1 MLNPE
6 QNVDTGPRSKSA
18 ADSEAIYRSLR
29 GQIVEGGMSA
39 GTRLPTERA
48 MAHRFRAARNTV
60 AIKTRQPLREVVV
73 VNEASNGDTRFE
85 EGVESL
91 REIILDELNVKE
103 LNFGEAEDI
112 VSYDLKPNLGVV
124 GPKYGRL
131 VPGLRAALAEAP
143 PEVGARAAV
152 GEGVS
157 VSVDGEEIELTP
169 DELLVEPTQ
178 RQGYA
183 LEREGGLSVA
193 LRTEIDP
200 ELVDEGLV
208 RELVHKVQNLRREK
222 GFEIEESVAVG
233 LAGSPRIQ
241 SLLGERWGDYFKAEV
256 LARDLDLDAVPPDG
270 APDGGFESVKVD
282 GETLGVRVKPLG
294 EAG

>member
-1 MLNPE
+1 
-6 QNVDTGPRSKSA
+6 
-18 ADSEAIYRSLR
+18 
-29 GQIVEGGMSA
+29 
-39 GTRLPTERA
+39 
-48 MAHRFRAARNTV
+48 
-60 AIKTRQPLREVVV
+60 LREVVV
-73 VNEASNGDTRFE
+73 VNEVSDGDTSFE
-85 EGVESL
+85 SGVEAL
-91 REIILDELNVKE
+91 REIILDELNVKD

-143 PEVGARAAV
+143 PEVGARAAA
-152 GEGVS
+152 GESVS
-157 VSVDGEEIELTP
+157 VSVDGEEIELSP
-169 DELLVEPTQ
+169 DELLVEPTE
-178 RQGYA
+178 RHGYA

-193 LRTEIDP
+193 LRTEIDH

-241 SLLGERWGDYFKAEV
+241 TLLGERWGDYFKAEV
-256 LARDLDLDAVPPDG
+256 LARDLDLDAGAPDG

-282 GETLGVRVKPLG
+282 GETLGVRVEPLG